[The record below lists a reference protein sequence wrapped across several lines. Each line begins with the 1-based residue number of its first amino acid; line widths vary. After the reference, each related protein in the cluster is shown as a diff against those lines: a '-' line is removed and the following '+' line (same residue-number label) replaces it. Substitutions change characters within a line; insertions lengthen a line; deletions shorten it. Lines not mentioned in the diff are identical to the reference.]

1 MHVAQGH
8 LHHPVHVHDSECD
21 GSSGITVV
29 QRCEAGFEEL
39 ARRFARLMRSLASAC
54 TTKHWYVSVSLVAH
68 DLCSLSSSPLLFL
81 LLVV

>member
-29 QRCEAGFEEL
+29 QRREMGFEVL
-39 ARRFARLMRSLASAC
+39 ARRRARFVRSLASAC
-54 TTKHWYVSVSLVAH
+54 TASTGSASR
-68 DLCSLSSSPLLFL
+68 
-81 LLVV
+81 